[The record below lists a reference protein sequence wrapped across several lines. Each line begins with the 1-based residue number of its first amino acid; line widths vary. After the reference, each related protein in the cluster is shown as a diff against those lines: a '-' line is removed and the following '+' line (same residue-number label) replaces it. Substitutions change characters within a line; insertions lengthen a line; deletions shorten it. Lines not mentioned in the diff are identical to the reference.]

1 MKVRTL
7 AMAMPLAAA
16 LLLTTACTPDDPEL
30 TTSSTATTSDE
41 PDPSAEQTPI
51 DEDPIDIT
59 GKEGEAFTIGDIDYQ
74 AGWKFKDDAQ
84 GNATVVDLKATNN
97 DEESLISSVTT
108 FEFWRDTELLSEIS
122 CNLLDE
128 LPAGATATLGDCV
141 SEHSVPDLHNKITV
155 RN

>member
-41 PDPSAEQTPI
+41 PDPSAEQ
-51 DEDPIDIT
+51 DPIDIT

-74 AGWKFKDDAQ
+74 AGWKFKDDA
-84 GNATVVDLKATNN
+84 GGDATVVDLKATNN

-128 LPAGATATLGDCV
+128 LPAGATATLDCV
-141 SEHSVPDLHNKITV
+141 SQHSVPDQHNKLTV

>member
-74 AGWKFKDDAQ
+74 AGWKFKDDAR
-84 GNATVVDLKATNN
+84 GDATVVDLKATNN

-128 LPAGATATLGDCV
+128 LPAGATATLDCV
-141 SEHSVPDLHNKITV
+141 SENSVPDQHNKMTV